1 MRRLYTQE
9 KPSRWLRLHL
19 LRLHLLRQRHL
30 QRLPHPRLYRQ
41 RLPHLPVQETR

>member
-9 KPSRWLRLHL
+9 KPSRW